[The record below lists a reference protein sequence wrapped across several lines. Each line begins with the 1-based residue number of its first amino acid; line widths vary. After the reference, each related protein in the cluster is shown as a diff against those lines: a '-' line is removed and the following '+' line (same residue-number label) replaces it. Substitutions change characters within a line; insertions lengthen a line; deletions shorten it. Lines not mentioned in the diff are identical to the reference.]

1 MEERSSTLLVPLE
14 FIGKVWE
21 DTRKEKS
28 EIAASADQTTI
39 QSLSATASVES
50 WRWDQNGRDYANA
63 KPRIR
68 RRGKTLR
75 GLFLSVGSGQIFY
88 SFQSYAAL

>member
-1 MEERSSTLLVPLE
+1 MEERSTTLLVPLE

-21 DTRKEKS
+21 DTRKES

-68 RRGKTLR
+68 RRGKTLS
-75 GLFLSVGSGQIFY
+75 GLFISVVCGQIFY